1 MSTGLDP
8 VLLPLTFVFLVLPTI
23 GIIGNGVMVVATF
36 KAKRM
41 NSPCHILIA
50 LTCFVDLFHE
60 IGQYPFVYHFL
71 RSTSIMQTDCFWIQL
86 IPMIGACAGSPLILS
101 LGLDRFIAIRLPSKY
116 RFLQTMPH
124 RYVLCHMLIPLAY
137 TLYIMITATLSK
149 GETLVQCSIP
159 QAFGGAAFGL
169 LNQIGFGINVAIVA
183 VYGLSFLLLR
193 RSRASAKMAM
203 AFKSIFVTVSIV
215 ICGWMVTFLVNSLA
229 VVVSQNAYIIMVIN
243 MYAGITVNIGTMS
256 NVFVFVAINTE
267 YREVIQQMFGF
278 RPHAKK
284 MSEVSTMQGLS
295 EKSRSKGIVAVHS

>member
-1 MSTGLDP
+1 
-8 VLLPLTFVFLVLPTI
+8 
-23 GIIGNGVMVVATF
+23 
-36 KAKRM
+36 M

>member
-1 MSTGLDP
+1 MKVRRYQAITLGSRFAYISETPKHCITIAFAFVNDCLRSP
-8 VLLPLTFVFLVLPTI
+8 ILLSITFVTNTI
-23 GIIGNGVMVVATF
+23 ISFAQNIRFVFAEVCVRFTTF
-36 KAKRM
+36 
-41 NSPCHILIA
+41 
-50 LTCFVDLFHE
+50 
-60 IGQYPFVYHFL
+60 
-71 RSTSIMQTDCFWIQL
+71 
-86 IPMIGACAGSPLILS
+86 
-101 LGLDRFIAIRLPSKY
+101 
-116 RFLQTMPH
+116 
-124 RYVLCHMLIPLAY
+124 
-137 TLYIMITATLSK
+137 
-149 GETLVQCSIP
+149 VQ
-159 QAFGGAAFGL
+159 G
-169 LNQIGFGINVAIVA
+169 
-183 VYGLSFLLLR
+183 
-193 RSRASAKMAM
+193 AKMAM